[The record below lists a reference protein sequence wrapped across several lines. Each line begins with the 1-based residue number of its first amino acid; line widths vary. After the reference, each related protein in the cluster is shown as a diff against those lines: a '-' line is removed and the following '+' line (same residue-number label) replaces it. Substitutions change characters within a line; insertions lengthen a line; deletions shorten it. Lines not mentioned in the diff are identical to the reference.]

1 MELRRPAAASTY
13 VTFPM
18 VSLGG
23 VSLSGLTVTG
33 TWIAWSDTSGGAT
46 SGGATA
52 LGNAFRNLSG
62 GFPEIS
68 ATGVYGGF
76 LATTELPTASPYV
89 MLRFTATNAA
99 TQYLY
104 INTASQ
110 YANVVGIQGTAVA
123 TPVTAGYMPTDIKQ
137 TLNLSSPADNS
148 VEKSLARVYFASQY
162 LNVAVSTRSAPGT
175 AQTVG
180 ALSAG
185 AITSATFAA
194 GAIDNTAIASN
205 AIGANEF
212 AADAVQAIVDGVLDE
227 SILSAH
233 GTDNT
238 VGKTL
243 RRLYHATDYL
253 DAPVSSAATP
263 PSAATIADAVWD
275 EVVYSGHPTDNTAGK
290 VMQRLYH
297 ATDYLVA
304 SVLSG
309 SRYAD
314 DFLGRTLTR
323 GESGGRTVGQAL
335 MAQRN
340 RVSIS
345 AGTLTVYSTDDT
357 TAEWTAT
364 VATEAVSAIVTD
376 INPA

>member
-1 MELRRPAAASTY
+1 MEIQRLAASSTY

-18 VSLGG
+18 VNTGG
-23 VSLSGLTVTG
+23 VTLSGLTVTG
-33 TWIAWSDTSGGAT
+33 TWIAWSDTSDGAT
-46 SGGATA
+46 PGGATA
-52 LGNAFRNLSG
+52 KGNAFKTLTG
-62 GFPEIS
+62 AFPEIA

-76 LATTELPTASPYV
+76 LANTELPAASPYV
-89 MLRFTATNAA
+89 MLRFIGTNAA
-99 TQYLY
+99 TQYILIRTSSWY
-104 INTASQ
+104 V
-110 YANVVGIQGTAVA
+110 NVSGISGSAIQA
-123 TPVTAGYMPTDIKQ
+123 PVTAGYMPVDVKQ
-137 TLNLSSPADNS
+137 TISLTSPTDNS
-148 VEKSLARVYFASQY
+148 IEKSLSRGYFATDY
-162 LNVAVSTRSAPGT
+162 LNATVSSRSAPGT

-180 ALSAG
+180 TLLGSS
-185 AITSATFAA
+185 ITATSYVA
-194 GAIDNTAIASN
+194 GAIDATAIATN
-205 AIGANEF
+205 AIGASEL
-212 AADAVQAIVDGVLDE
+212 AADAVQAIVDGLLDE
-227 SILSAH
+227 DIIGFHSE
-233 GTDNT
+233 DNS

-243 RRLYHATDYL
+243 AR
-253 DAPVSSAATP
+253 
-263 PSAATIADAVWD
+263 I
-275 EVVYSGHPTDNTAGK
+275 
-290 VMQRLYH
+290 YH

-323 GESGGRTVGQAL
+323 GASGGRTVGQAL

-340 RVSIS
+340 RVAIS